1 MYSIIYI
8 NGYQLVKYESFS
20 NCRICDDISIL
31 RNIKESEYIEKIKYI
46 IDNSQNKEELS
57 LALNELIQNRKSLNY
72 LDENK
77 ELIISKDEM
86 TFELTSTYIQKI
98 KENTNSNSTV
108 INLGKCETILKNIYN
123 ISEKSNLYILKIDK
137 EQKGK
142 NYPLIEYE
150 VFCPLDEG
158 KIEILNLSFCKDI
171 DIELLIP
178 ITINHTLDKYNPK
191 SNYYNDI
198 CSKATSEYKT
208 DITLNDRRNNF
219 IKNNMSLC
227 ENNCKLTSYDHN
239 KKRAKC
245 SCKVKT
251 TLFLDNIELNSK
263 NLVNNFKDIKKIT
276 NIEIVKCYKIVFNIK
291 NIKNNYGFFI
301 FIFIFLL
308 YFLCLNIFYYKS
320 LKNLIKEIKII
331 VKASKYINNNVK
343 QTTVNND
350 YNSVNNEIIE
360 RKRNN
365 LMIKVESE
373 SSDRKIIKAN
383 NNIINTKKRKNKIRI
398 FGKKRKMNKKRYKK
412 ILEYIDS
419 ELNELS
425 YEEASK
431 IDKRNYIQY
440 YWSLLKKNHL
450 LLFSFYPNKDYNSQV
465 IKSFLFFFYYSS
477 DLTINA
483 LFFTDNTI
491 HKIYIDSGLF
501 NLNYQL
507 PRIIYSFLISWVI
520 NTIIKYLSSSSE
532 STIILIKNKK
542 GNNSNIIKKNINNM
556 KIKFRFFF
564 IITFILL
571 LSFWYYIS
579 CFCCIYENTQL
590 HLIKDSLIGLA
601 FSLIYPFLINLLPG
615 IFRIWSFYDKK
626 GDKKYVYKISQII
639 ENIC

>member
-1 MYSIIYI
+1 MQI
-8 NGYQLVKYESFS
+8 
-20 NCRICDDISIL
+20 
-31 RNIKESEYIEKIKYI
+31 
-46 IDNSQNKEELS
+46 
-57 LALNELIQNRKSLNY
+57 
-72 LDENK
+72 
-77 ELIISKDEM
+77 
-86 TFELTSTYIQKI
+86 
-98 KENTNSNSTV
+98 
-108 INLGKCETILKNIYN
+108 
-123 ISEKSNLYILKIDK
+123 
-137 EQKGK
+137 
-142 NYPLIEYE
+142 
-150 VFCPLDEG
+150 
-158 KIEILNLSFCKDI
+158 
-171 DIELLIP
+171 
-178 ITINHTLDKYNPK
+178 
-191 SNYYNDI
+191 
-198 CSKATSEYKT
+198 
-208 DITLNDRRNNF
+208 
-219 IKNNMSLC
+219 
-227 ENNCKLTSYDHN
+227 N

-383 NNIINTKKRKNKIRI
+383 NNNIINTKKRKNKIRI

-477 DLTINA
+477 DHN
-483 LFFTDNTI
+483 
-491 HKIYIDSGLF
+491 
-501 NLNYQL
+501 
-507 PRIIYSFLISWVI
+507 
-520 NTIIKYLSSSSE
+520 
-532 STIILIKNKK
+532 
-542 GNNSNIIKKNINNM
+542 
-556 KIKFRFFF
+556 
-564 IITFILL
+564 
-571 LSFWYYIS
+571 
-579 CFCCIYENTQL
+579 
-590 HLIKDSLIGLA
+590 
-601 FSLIYPFLINLLPG
+601 
-615 IFRIWSFYDKK
+615 
-626 GDKKYVYKISQII
+626 
-639 ENIC
+639 

>member
-1 MYSIIYI
+1 
-8 NGYQLVKYESFS
+8 
-20 NCRICDDISIL
+20 
-31 RNIKESEYIEKIKYI
+31 
-46 IDNSQNKEELS
+46 
-57 LALNELIQNRKSLNY
+57 
-72 LDENK
+72 
-77 ELIISKDEM
+77 
-86 TFELTSTYIQKI
+86 
-98 KENTNSNSTV
+98 
-108 INLGKCETILKNIYN
+108 
-123 ISEKSNLYILKIDK
+123 
-137 EQKGK
+137 
-142 NYPLIEYE
+142 
-150 VFCPLDEG
+150 
-158 KIEILNLSFCKDI
+158 
-171 DIELLIP
+171 
-178 ITINHTLDKYNPK
+178 
-191 SNYYNDI
+191 
-198 CSKATSEYKT
+198 
-208 DITLNDRRNNF
+208 
-219 IKNNMSLC
+219 
-227 ENNCKLTSYDHN
+227 
-239 KKRAKC
+239 
-245 SCKVKT
+245 
-251 TLFLDNIELNSK
+251 
-263 NLVNNFKDIKKIT
+263 
-276 NIEIVKCYKIVFNIK
+276 
-291 NIKNNYGFFI
+291 
-301 FIFIFLL
+301 
-308 YFLCLNIFYYKS
+308 
-320 LKNLIKEIKII
+320 
-331 VKASKYINNNVK
+331 
-343 QTTVNND
+343 
-350 YNSVNNEIIE
+350 
-360 RKRNN
+360 
-365 LMIKVESE
+365 MIKVESE
-373 SSDRKIIKAN
+373 SSDRKIIKANN